1 MSSSV
6 LALIV
11 PFVLLAVAAICIRK
25 RKLTFAAGMMAWLTG
40 ICIYLGGGLPGLL
53 FLAVFFVL
61 ATLAT
66 GHRKAEKALQ
76 EQSDAHPEIRRSG
89 QVLANGGVASA
100 ISVLAFLHPDL
111 KAPSLMMMAASLAA
125 ATADTLSSELGVVYG
140 KRHYNI
146 LTFRKEARGLDGV
159 VSLEG
164 TLLGAGGAAVI
175 AVVYAMTVVPDGS
188 AWYVFA
194 GGVLGNLVDSLLG
207 ASLERRGI
215 IGNNMVNFFNTLSGA
230 FIALALYAL

>member
-6 LALIV
+6 PALIV

-25 RKLTFAAGMMAWLTG
+25 RKLTFAAGIMAWLTG

-53 FLAVFFVL
+53 LLAVFFVL

-66 GHRKAEKALQ
+66 GHRKSEKAIL
-76 EQSDAHPEIRRSG
+76 EQSDTHPEVRRSG
-89 QVLANGGVASA
+89 QVLANGGVAA
-100 ISVLAFLHPDL
+100 AMSVLAFLHPAL
-111 KAPSLMMMAASLAA
+111 AGSYVMMMAGSLAA
-125 ATADTLSSELGVVYG
+125 ATADTLSSELGVIYG

-164 TLLGAGGAAVI
+164 TLIGIGGAGIIAMLYAATIKWDSSVLC
-175 AVVYAMTVVPDGS
+175 VLL
-188 AWYVFA
+188 
-194 GGVLGNLVDSLLG
+194 GGVLGNLADSVLG
-207 ASLERRGI
+207 ASLERRGL
-215 IGNNMVNFFNTLSGA
+215 IGNNMVNFLNTLSGA
-230 FIALALYAL
+230 FIALVLYAL